1 MSQFSLNQA
10 LLFLAGAVRAP
21 LAAVSRRLAPRAV
34 AALRDRRGATAALFA
49 VSGTALIAAAGLAT
63 EGSGYYLSTRDAQN
77 SADVA
82 AMAAASA
89 YQFRGRSAAMGAAS
103 EVSVRNGLNAAM
115 VTVRNPPTTG
125 SLTGNANAFEVV
137 IAKPYRFNLARPF
150 VTGGQLQVNARAV
163 SVLQA
168 TTPACILSLTGPLTI
183 QSSSSFQAPG
193 CAIGSNAAGAS
204 VSIPPSNSS
213 VVARAVMSLG
223 TCSGCSNS
231 RWSFAEGYQEHA
243 PPLSNP
249 YASLDTKP
257 YTTATGASCLN
268 TSQLNATGPIAPT
281 GTNKAYCASVNVSNA
296 SALTFTPGTYVFQ
309 NASLTVGSISSFTC
323 NGCTFIFRGTSPG
336 NLSISHMSTANLTA
350 PASNSSDADYNG
362 ILFHRG
368 PGGAMGSSRAPNL
381 DLESVSTFNLTGGI
395 YFPGSYVRIGSVSS
409 SSSANC
415 LSLVAGT
422 VDIGNLSSF
431 SFDVSGCPNYGTN
444 VPAARMA
451 RLVE

>member
-1 MSQFSLNQA
+1 MKAA
-10 LLFLAGAVRAP
+10 LA
-21 LAAVSRRLAPRAV
+21 RRLPPRAV
-34 AALRDRRGATAALFA
+34 AALRSRRGATAALFA
-49 VSGTALIAAAGLAT
+49 VSGTALIAMAGLAT
-63 EGSGYYLSTRDAQN
+63 EGSGYYLASRDAQN

-89 YQFRGRSAAMGAAS
+89 YQFRGRPAALGAAS

-125 SLTGNANAFEVV
+125 SLVGNSNAFEVL
-137 IAKPYRFNLARPF
+137 IAKPYHFNLARPF
-150 VTGGQLQVNARAV
+150 VTNGQLQVNARAV

-183 QSSSSFQAPG
+183 QNSSSFQAPG

-204 VSIPPSNSS
+204 VSIPQSNST

-223 TCSGCSNS
+223 TCSGCSNT
-231 RWSFAEGYQEHA
+231 RWSFTEGYQEHA
-243 PPLSNP
+243 PPLTNP

-268 TSQLNATGPIAPT
+268 TAQLNVNGPIAPT
-281 GTNKAYCASVNVSNA
+281 GTNKAYCGPVNVSNT
-296 SALTFTPGTYVFQ
+296 SAVTFTPGTYVFQ
-309 NASLTVGSISSFTC
+309 NASLTVGSITSFTC

-336 NLSISHMSTANLTA
+336 NLSISNMSTANLTA
-350 PASNSSDADYNG
+350 PSSNSSDADYNG
-362 ILFHRG
+362 ILFHRTT
-368 PGGAMGSSRAPNL
+368 GGTMGTSGAPNL
-381 DLESVSTFNLTGGI
+381 NLQSVSTFNLAGGI
-395 YFPGSYVRIGSVSS
+395 YFPGSYVRIGNVSS
-409 SSSANC
+409 SSTANC
-415 LSLVAGT
+415 LALVAGT

-431 SFDVSGCPNYGTN
+431 RFDVSGCHNYGTN
-444 VPAARMA
+444 IPAARIA